1 VEGGGEG
8 HTTGEMIFK
17 ILIPRVFAFFIFYFD
32 LKFHFIHFHVVRFL
46 VQDERKKVKKK
57 KKFLKKIKNYW
68 IANQASQ

>member
-1 VEGGGEG
+1 MEGGGEG

-46 VQDERKKVKKK
+46 VQDERKKVTKNKNFEKDKK
-57 KKFLKKIKNYW
+57 LLD
-68 IANQASQ
+68 S